1 MIELLALDA
10 DDTLWHNEPLY
21 TSTREQFGTLLAR
34 YEPQGVLDERLYAV
48 ELRNLEHFGYGVKG
62 FVLSMIETAIELTD
76 GRIESAD
83 VRTIIGWGR
92 EMLASPVQLLDG
104 VSETLEALAGSVPL
118 ILVTKGDLL
127 HQESKLARSGLGGH
141 FKGIEIVSEKDAQVY
156 RRVMARYA
164 VPPERFVMVG
174 NSLRSDIL
182 PVLEAG
188 GHAVYV
194 PYVVTWEHER
204 VDPLLLR
211 DAQFHEIARL
221 GDLPALLNDLNAQ
234 VARRAP

>member
-1 MIELLALDA
+1 MIDLLALDA

-21 TSTREQFGTLLAR
+21 TSTREQFRALLAR
-34 YEPQGVLDERLYAV
+34 YEPAGVLDERLYAV

-76 GRIESAD
+76 GRLESAD

-92 EMLASPVQLLDG
+92 DMLCSPVQLLDG
-104 VSETLEALAGSVPL
+104 VADTLEELATVCPL

-127 HQESKLARSGLGGH
+127 HQESKLARSGLGRH
-141 FKGIEIVSEKDAQVY
+141 FKGIEIVSEKDARIY
-156 RRVMARYA
+156 RHVMARYS

-194 PYVVTWEHER
+194 PYVITWEHER
-204 VDPLLLR
+204 VAPNLLR
-211 DAQFHEIARL
+211 DAQFHEIASLR
-221 GDLPALLNDLNAQ
+221 DLPALLRQLDAL
-234 VARRAP
+234 VARRT